1 MGKRLALKQFRV
13 GLDMNQQA
21 FADGMGYNR
30 GFYGKVENG
39 QQNGT
44 IDFWNALQKAYN
56 VPDAQMWGLMRND

>member
-30 GFYGKVENG
+30 GFYGKVDNG

-44 IDFWNALQKAYN
+44 LEFWGALQKAYS
-56 VPDAQMWGLMRND
+56 VPDSKMWELMRCD

>member
-44 IDFWNALQKAYN
+44 LEFWGALQKAYN
-56 VPDAQMWGLMRND
+56 VPDAKMWDLMRND